1 MASAARRINAM
12 PLPLWQRFSV
22 PGRQIMIIHQDRG
35 KQDMKRIKEKTEGRR
50 SMRRLILYAMFFC
63 IVLFLIVGLAGLF
76 FLSNSYY
83 AEFARNQNELLES
96 YYHYLDKCM
105 EDAACTSLRIIAD
118 DSVQQ
123 SLREITVSSG
133 AKLAQAKTD
142 LHDAVVASVAE
153 ISGYGYIRSVIVSD
167 CHGAIY
173 SFGGIPQNAQLQ
185 ASIQR
190 LIEQTDA
197 SGKARWFFLNWEGQ
211 PYLVLGRAIRETKN
225 LSLNV
230 LGYEMILIHF
240 EQMARQAEP
249 ADSTFAESLETYLD
263 GQCFYRGSQCPETG
277 VGLDIGA
284 SWKIMTLNGTRY
296 FVSSASFLDNR
307 LTLVSYVNYSR
318 LTSLLQNAGRNMLFL
333 LALLILFCA
342 AFFQLVT
349 KRIFRHLDALTEAV
363 RNAPSGDYRVT
374 LSPELLHADDEVG
387 ILAKQ
392 FQHLMHQI
400 DDLIHRELQGKLEAA
415 RARCRMLQAQIH
427 PHFLYN
433 TLETIYALSQ
443 RDGNREVSRITMS
456 LSRLV
461 RASFRD
467 SMYATLE
474 EEITLIREYLAIY
487 RIRFGPRLSAKI
499 EYDPDDDGI
508 LLPRMTLQ
516 PLVENSVRYGLMKK
530 TEHGVIR
537 LRIRYTNG
545 QLRISLF
552 DNGVGFSPA
561 QLEVYNHVQ
570 PDDDLTMHGYRNVV
584 FRLKYTYGDRMSYR
598 LRSRE
603 GQWTNLSLT
612 IPDAIPDSALT
623 EGGEKTDVQSSS
635 RG

>member
-1 MASAARRINAM
+1 MANAAHRISAM
-12 PLPLWQRFSV
+12 PPPLWQRFSV
-22 PGRQIMIIHQDRG
+22 PGRRIMIIHQDRG

-105 EDAACTSLRIIAD
+105 EDAARTSLRIIAD

-263 GQCFYRGSQCPETG
+263 GQCFYRGSQCPEAG
-277 VGLDIGA
+277 IGLDIGA

-318 LTSLLQNAGRNMLFL
+318 LTSLLRNAGRNMLFL

-363 RNAPSGDYRVT
+363 RNAPAGDYRVT

-392 FQHLMHQI
+392 FQHLMHQMSKGGAATI
-400 DDLIHRELQGKLEAA
+400 FTVTDSYTTYAAVLKDNFGAVPLRILPGAAATKAMFVKPSQFLSISATAEKVEEAA
-415 RARCRMLQAQIH
+415 KFIDYWVNDEEANLFIAGRRGVPINPDIATIVGQSLNENSMMVFEYMNLMAQYASDLYAPDPQAHSEIADEYNRQVQAV
-427 PHFLYN
+427 LYGES
-433 TLETIYALSQ
+433 TPEAAA
-443 RDGNREVSRITMS
+443 E
-456 LSRLV
+456 
-461 RASFRD
+461 A
-467 SMYATLE
+467 
-474 EEITLIREYLAIY
+474 
-487 RIRFGPRLSAKI
+487 
-499 EYDPDDDGI
+499 
-508 LLPRMTLQ
+508 
-516 PLVENSVRYGLMKK
+516 LVEYINK
-530 TEHGVIR
+530 
-537 LRIRYTNG
+537 
-545 QLRISLF
+545 
-552 DNGVGFSPA
+552 
-561 QLEVYNHVQ
+561 
-570 PDDDLTMHGYRNVV
+570 
-584 FRLKYTYGDRMSYR
+584 
-598 LRSRE
+598 
-603 GQWTNLSLT
+603 
-612 IPDAIPDSALT
+612 ALN
-623 EGGEKTDVQSSS
+623 Q
-635 RG
+635 

>member
-1 MASAARRINAM
+1 
-12 PLPLWQRFSV
+12 
-22 PGRQIMIIHQDRG
+22 
-35 KQDMKRIKEKTEGRR
+35 MKRMKGKREGRR

-63 IVLFLIVGLAGLF
+63 ILLFLIVGLAGLF

-83 AEFARNQNELLES
+83 TEFAKSQNELLES

-105 EDAACTSLRIIAD
+105 EDAARTSLRIIAD

-123 SLREITVSSG
+123 SLREIMASSG

-167 CHGAIY
+167 CRGAIY
-173 SFGGIPQNAQLQ
+173 SFGGIPQNAGLQ
-185 ASIQR
+185 ESIQA
-190 LIEQTDA
+190 LIARTDD
-197 SGKARWFFLNWEGQ
+197 SGKAKWFSLEWEGQ

-240 EQMARQAEP
+240 QQMVQQAEP
-249 ADSTFAESLETYLD
+249 SGSTLADSLETYLD
-263 GQCFYRGSQCPETG
+263 GTCFYRGAQCPKES
-277 VGLDIGA
+277 VGLDLGA
-284 SWKIMTLNGTRY
+284 PWKILSLGGTRY
-296 FVSSASFLDNR
+296 FVSSASFLDSR
-307 LTLVSYVNYSR
+307 LTLVSYVDYSR
-318 LTSLLQNAGRNMLFL
+318 LTSLLRNAARNQLIL
-333 LALLILFCA
+333 LALLIVFCA

-349 KRIFRHLDALTEAV
+349 KRVFRHLEKLTEAV
-363 RNAPSGDYRVT
+363 KSAPAGDYRVT
-374 LSPELLHADDEVG
+374 LSPELLQAEDEVG
-387 ILAKQ
+387 ILANQ
-392 FQHLMHQI
+392 FQHLMDQI
-400 DDLIHRELQGKLEAA
+400 DHLIHRELQGKLQAA

-433 TLETIYALSQ
+433 TLETIYALSE
-443 RDGNREVSRITMS
+443 RAGNREVSRITMS

-474 EEITLIREYLAIY
+474 QEIALVREYLSIY
-487 RIRFGPRLSAKI
+487 RIRFGARLSAKI
-499 EYDPDDDGI
+499 DYDPDDDAI
-508 LLPRMTLQ
+508 PLPRMTLQ

-530 TEHGVIR
+530 TDHGVIR
-537 LRIRYTNG
+537 LRVRHTGG

-552 DNGVGFSPA
+552 DNGIGFSPE
-561 QLEVYNHVQ
+561 QLEIYNHLQ

-584 FRLKYTYGDRMSYR
+584 FRLKYTYGEQAAYR

-612 IPDAIPDSALT
+612 VPDKIPDPAPA
-623 EGGEKTDVQSSS
+623 EGAKGGERPDVQ
-635 RG
+635 GPAGG

>member
-1 MASAARRINAM
+1 
-12 PLPLWQRFSV
+12 
-22 PGRQIMIIHQDRG
+22 
-35 KQDMKRIKEKTEGRR
+35 
-50 SMRRLILYAMFFC
+50 MRRLILYAMFFC
-63 IVLFLIVGLAGLF
+63 ILLFLIVGLIGLF

-83 AEFARNQNELLES
+83 AEFAENQNELLES
-96 YYHYLDKCM
+96 YYHYIDKCM
-105 EDAACTSLRIIAD
+105 EDATRTSLRIIAD

-123 SLREITVSSG
+123 GLHDIMVSSG
-133 AKLAQAKTD
+133 TRLAQAKTD

-153 ISGYGYIRSVIVSD
+153 FSSYGYIRSVIVSD

-173 SFGGIPQNAQLQ
+173 SFGGIPQNARLQ
-185 ASIQR
+185 ESIQQ
-190 LIEQTDA
+190 LIAQTDD
-197 SGKARWFFLNWEGQ
+197 SGKAKWFLLDWDGQ

-240 EQMARQAEP
+240 QQLLGQAEP
-249 ADSTFAESLETYLD
+249 SGSAFAESLETYLD
-263 GQCFYRGSQCPETG
+263 GTCFYRGVQCPEES

-284 SWKIMTLNGTRY
+284 PWKIISLDGTRY
-296 FVSSASFLDNR
+296 FVSSASFLESR

-318 LTSLLQNAGRNMLFL
+318 LTSVLQNAGRNLLFL
-333 LALLILFCA
+333 FLLLILFST

-349 KRIFRHLDALTEAV
+349 KRIFWHLEKLTEAV
-363 RNAPSGDYRVT
+363 KNAPTGDFRVT
-374 LSPELLHADDEVG
+374 LSQEILQADDEVG

-392 FQHLMHQI
+392 FQHLMDQI
-400 DDLIHRELQGKLEAA
+400 DHLIHRELQGKLQAA

-433 TLETIYALSQ
+433 TLETIYALSE

-474 EEITLIREYLAIY
+474 QEITLVREYLAIY
-487 RIRFGPRLSAKI
+487 RIRFGTRLKAMI

-530 TEHGVIR
+530 MAHGVIR
-537 LRIRYTNG
+537 LRIRHTGG
-545 QLRISLF
+545 QLRVSLF
-552 DNGVGFSPA
+552 DNGIGFSPD
-561 QLEVYNHVQ
+561 QLGIYNHLQ
-570 PDDDLTMHGYRNVV
+570 PDDDLNMHGYRNVI
-584 FRLKYTYGDRMSYR
+584 FRLKYTYGEQAAYR

-603 GQWTNLSLT
+603 GQWTNLSL
-612 IPDAIPDSALT
+612 ILPDQLPDAALA
-623 EGGEKTDVQSSS
+623 EGEESKDVQNSA

>member
-1 MASAARRINAM
+1 
-12 PLPLWQRFSV
+12 
-22 PGRQIMIIHQDRG
+22 
-35 KQDMKRIKEKTEGRR
+35 MKRMNEKRSGRR

-63 IVLFLIVGLAGLF
+63 ILLFLIVGLAGFF

-83 AEFARNQNELLES
+83 AEFAENQNELLES
-96 YYHYLDKCM
+96 YYHYIDKCM
-105 EDAACTSLRIIAD
+105 EDATRTSLSIIAD
-118 DSVQQ
+118 ESIQQ
-123 SLREITVSSG
+123 SLREIMVSSG
-133 AKLAQAKTD
+133 TRLAQAKTD

-167 CHGAIY
+167 CRGAVY
-173 SFGGIPQNAQLQ
+173 SFGGIPQNARLQ
-185 ASIQR
+185 ESIQH
-190 LIEQTDA
+190 LIEQTDD
-197 SGKARWFFLNWEGQ
+197 SGKAQWFALEWDGE

-240 EQMARQAEP
+240 RQLARQAEP
-249 ADSTFAESLETYLD
+249 SDSAFVESLETYLD
-263 GQCFYRGSQCPETG
+263 GTCFYRGEQCPAES
-277 VGLDIGA
+277 VGQDVGA
-284 SWKIMTLNGTRY
+284 PWKIISLNGTRY
-296 FVSSASFLDNR
+296 FVSSASFPDSR

-318 LTSLLQNAGRNMLFL
+318 LTSLLQNAGRN
-333 LALLILFCA
+333 LLILLLLLIVFCA
-342 AFFQLVT
+342 FFFQFVA
-349 KRIFRHLDALTEAV
+349 KRIFRHLEMLTEAV
-363 RNAPSGDYRVT
+363 KNAPAGDFRVT
-374 LSPELLHADDEVG
+374 LSPDILQSEDEVG

-392 FQHLMHQI
+392 FQHLMDQI
-400 DDLIHRELQGKLEAA
+400 DSLIHRELQGKLQAA

-433 TLETIYALSQ
+433 TLETIYALSE
-443 RDGNREVSRITMS
+443 RGGNREVSRITMS

-474 EEITLIREYLAIY
+474 QEISLVREYLAIY
-487 RIRFGPRLSAKI
+487 RIRFGVRLSAKI

-508 LLPRMTLQ
+508 PLPRMTLQ

-530 TEHGVIR
+530 LDHGVIR
-537 LRIRYTNG
+537 LRVRHTGG

-552 DNGVGFSPA
+552 DSGIGFSPD
-561 QLEVYNHVQ
+561 QLEIYNHLQ
-570 PDDDLTMHGYRNVV
+570 PDDDLNLHGYRNVI
-584 FRLKYTYGDRMSYR
+584 FRLKYTYGEQISYR

-612 IPDAIPDSALT
+612 IPDRLPDPSLA
-623 EGGEKTDVQSSS
+623 EGEEGKDVQSSA